1 MTSLDR
7 YILRQFFGP
16 FVLIIVVLTLVIWL
30 TQSLQRIDILIEN
43 GSGFGLFL
51 YLSLLIIPSL
61 LVILIPFA
69 LFGAGVYALYRMH
82 SDSEIA
88 VIYAAGISRTRLAM
102 PILLVTLFGA
112 LATLYVA
119 LDLSPRTYRILKQ
132 NVLTLRTDLAG
143 NILRGGQFVTAI
155 NGFTIYVDETSG
167 GNEFRGILIND
178 YRNPNETRTYMAERG
193 ALRETGAGPVLI
205 LVNGNVQRVRK
216 DKPIE
221 ELDLLPFGETR
232 INVSSLQSDQEL
244 QLELTERYLSELLN
258 PDLSREWERNNLG
271 KLRAEAHNRL
281 ATPLYAFSYVLIALF
296 ALVGGAYNRR
306 GYLVRVALAGAGVIT
321 LRVGGFIAQTM
332 AAETGT
338 QWLQYALPLSVIIVG
353 GAVLADGPRMR
364 LRASGEAK
372 SGQPSQT
379 QAGQTQAGAT
389 QARETPA

>member
-1 MTSLDR
+1 
-7 YILRQFFGP
+7 
-16 FVLIIVVLTLVIWL
+16 
-30 TQSLQRIDILIEN
+30 
-43 GSGFGLFL
+43 GFGLFL

-244 QLELTERYLSELLN
+244 QLELTERYMSELLN

-306 GYLVRVALAGAGVIT
+306 GYLVRVALAGAGVIA

>member
-43 GSGFGLFL
+43 GSGFGLFF

-69 LFGAGVYALYRMH
+69 LFGAGLYALYRMH

-102 PILLVTLFGA
+102 PILLVTFFGA

-143 NILRGGQFVTAI
+143 NVLRGGQFVTAI
-155 NGFTIYVDETSG
+155 NGFTIYVDEVSG

-178 YRNPNETRTYMAERG
+178 YRNANETRTYMAERG
-193 ALRETGAGPVLI
+193 ALRDTDAGPVLI

-216 DKPIE
+216 GTPIE

-232 INVSSLQSDQEL
+232 INVSSLQTDQEL

-258 PDLSREWERNNLG
+258 PDVSREWERNNLG

-306 GYLVRVALAGAGVIT
+306 GYLVRVALAGAGVIA
-321 LRVGGFIAQTM
+321 LRVAGFVAQTM
-332 AAETGT
+332 AAQSGS
-338 QWLQYALPLSVIIVG
+338 QWLQYALPIGVM
-353 GAVLADGPRMR
+353 VLAGILLFDLPHR
-364 LRASGEAK
+364 LKR
-372 SGQPSQT
+372 PS
-379 QAGQTQAGAT
+379 
-389 QARETPA
+389 P